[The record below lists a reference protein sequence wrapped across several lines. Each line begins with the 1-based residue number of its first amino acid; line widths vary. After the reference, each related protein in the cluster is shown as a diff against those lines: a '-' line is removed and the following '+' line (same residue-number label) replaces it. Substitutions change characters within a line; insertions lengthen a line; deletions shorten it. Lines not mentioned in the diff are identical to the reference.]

1 MQAPDPR
8 PRKIPSHFTTT
19 KLRALAL
26 GVSLLILP
34 RLAAAQCTP
43 VLTSVSV
50 SPSSIISLTTPPTGT
65 ANGTVTMSCALPP
78 GYGNIAIDLT
88 TSPATG
94 LGCGG
99 PIFVLPGNN
108 TATFSCTASQVA
120 QTTG

>member
-1 MQAPDPR
+1 VHSLDPR
-8 PRKIPSHFTTT
+8 SPQKACDFANA
-19 KLRALAL
+19 KLRVLAV
-26 GVSLLILP
+26 GFSLLILP

-78 GYGNIAIDLT
+78 GSGNIAIDLT

-108 TATFSCTASQVA
+108 TAAFSCSASEVA
-120 QTTG
+120 QT